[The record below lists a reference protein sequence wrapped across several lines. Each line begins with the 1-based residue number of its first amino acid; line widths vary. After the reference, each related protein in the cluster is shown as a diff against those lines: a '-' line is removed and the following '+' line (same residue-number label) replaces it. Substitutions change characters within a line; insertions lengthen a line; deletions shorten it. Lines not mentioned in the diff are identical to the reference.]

1 MMRKRRLGLSLWL
14 GLALTGCQATRLVVG
29 SPSPTTTAPGL
40 SATVEE
46 RYPGAKD
53 DASAPIGGTGA
64 GVTPAAVVPGEAI
77 VTLANGA
84 EAPTDWGALGRASV
98 KDRLRFSHR
107 VALIELP
114 TGVPLEQGLAYL
126 RQQPG
131 VIAALP
137 NHRIERREAPPAN
150 DPLLGAQWPYP
161 AGVADVYGAWSALDI
176 VVDPAKIAGTTV
188 AVIDTGVDPD
198 HPDLNVLPGYNAAD
212 PVVGGAVST
221 ASFDPAENDHGTAC
235 AGVLGARR
243 GNGMGAA
250 GVAPGV
256 AILPIKV
263 IGSDGGSSDFSI
275 LRGLEIAAH
284 YNRPNAPYTNLQN
297 PAAGKVRVVNLSYG
311 PTLTARLAVYDAIME
326 ELRQRGIVVCVAAGN
341 NGGDG
346 RVEVPANSPA
356 AIGVSCTFQYLN
368 WELLAPYS
376 SRGPEIWASAPG
388 NYVWSTAAKGG
399 ASDYSR
405 AYRLFNGTSAAAP
418 FAAGVATLVNI
429 VYGSSGSDQ
438 ETAAWADR
446 VKRRLAE
453 TADDLGAEGHDP
465 FYGHGR
471 VNAARSIRGPL
482 PL

>member
-1 MMRKRRLGLSLWL
+1 MTLRRHLALSLGL
-14 GLALTGCQATRLVVG
+14 GLAVTGCQVT
-29 SPSPTTTAPGL
+29 SPGAGAGGPAAPVL
-40 SATVEE
+40 SAAVED
-46 RYPGAKD
+46 RYPGESM
-53 DASAPIGGTGA
+53 DASAPVGGTLTGA
-64 GVTPAAVVPGEAI
+64 RAAAIVPGEI
-77 VTLANGA
+77 VVTLSPGA
-84 EAPTDWGALGRASV
+84 QLPLDWGSLGRASL
-98 KDRLRFSHR
+98 KEQLRFSHR
-107 VALIELP
+107 VALLAPPEGIALD
-114 TGVPLEQGLAYL
+114 QGLAYL

-131 VIAALP
+131 VLAAQP
-137 NHRIERREAPPAN
+137 NHRIERREATGAN

-161 AGVADVYGAWSALDI
+161 ARTADVYGAWSGLDG
-176 VVDPAKIAGTTV
+176 VDPARLARTTV

-198 HPDLNVLPGYNAAD
+198 HPDLNVLPGYNSAD
-212 PVVGGAVST
+212 PVVEGVVSS

-235 AGVLGARR
+235 AGVLGAKR

-263 IGSDGGSSDFSI
+263 IGSTGGGSDFSI

-284 YNRPNAPYTNLQN
+284 YNRPDAPYSNLQN

-311 PTLTARLAVYDAIME
+311 PTITARLEVYDAIME
-326 ELRQRGIVVCVAAGN
+326 ELRQKGIVVCVAAGN

-356 AIGVSCTFQYLN
+356 AVGVSCTFQYLD
-368 WELLAPYS
+368 WEMLAPYS
-376 SRGPEIWASAPG
+376 SRGPEIWVSAPG
-388 NYVWSTAAKGG
+388 NYIWSTAAKRG
-399 ASDYSR
+399 ASDYSG

-429 VYGSSGSDQ
+429 VYGSNGPDQ

-453 TADDLGAEGHDP
+453 SADDLGAEGLDP

-471 VNAARSIRGPL
+471 VNAARAIRGTL
-482 PL
+482 PD